1 MSGPR
6 PLLTRLSVAA
16 EPAAWREAGFRLD
29 GDAATVGPVT
39 ISLAGAGA
47 GKRITGWELS
57 GLSSTELDGLPTSR
71 SCDAPPEAAGV
82 AAHPNGVTQLD
93 HVVAFS
99 PDLDRTVAA
108 IEAAGLD
115 LRRVREGPTAA
126 GAQRQAFF
134 RVGDPC
140 WRSSST
146 RPAPRRPRTWTR
158 PRGSGAWPSS
168 CETWTRARRGSGRC
182 WASRETR
189 SSRGAGSRPC
199 AVRRGWACP
208 WP

>member
-1 MSGPR
+1 M
-6 PLLTRLSVAA
+6 
-16 EPAAWREAGFRLD
+16 
-29 GDAATVGPVT
+29 TVGPVT
-39 ISLAGAGA
+39 ISLAGADA

-57 GLSSTELDGLPTSR
+57 GLDSTELDGLPTGR
-71 SCDAPPEAAGV
+71 SPDAPPETGAA

-134 RVGDPC
+134 RVGAPLLEVIEHPPG
-140 WRSSST
+140 T
-146 RPAPRRPRTWTR
+146 PAAEDLDAPARFWGLAFVVRGPGRERT
-158 PRGSGAWPSS
+158 
-168 CETWTRARRGSGRC
+168 RGSGRC
-182 WASRETR
+182 WASRGTR
-189 SSRGAGSRPC
+189 SSPAAGSRPC
-199 AVRRGWACP
+199 AVRRGSGVPVALMSSED
-208 WP
+208 